1 MEMIKKGLVRF
12 ILYFSAI
19 IFLLVFGYPFIFVLF
34 TSFKDQGD
42 YISSFWGPPQKMYL
56 GNFQAVFNIDFLVYF
71 KNSLIVA
78 VISVGLAIFI
88 ASMASYAIATMKF
101 KLSPVVF
108 MMFLLGMMIPV
119 HTTLIPIY
127 TLTSQIHM
135 LDSITGLIGPYT
147 SFSIPISV
155 YIMTNFFKEV
165 PKSILESAEI
175 DGASPFRRFIT
186 IMMPLSKSA
195 LSTIGIFNFL
205 YCWNEFIF
213 SLTLINST
221 SQKTLPLGIREFY
234 GMETVN
240 IPGVITAILVG
251 SLPVI
256 LFYFFAQEQVI
267 RGLSSGAVKE

>member
-12 ILYFSAI
+12 LLYFSAI
-19 IFLLVFGYPFIFVLF
+19 FFLLVFGYPFIFVLF
-34 TSFKDQGD
+34 TSFKDQNA
-42 YISSFWGPPQKMYL
+42 YISSFWGPPSQLYL
-56 GNFQAVFNIDFLVYF
+56 GNLQAVLNIDFLTYF
-71 KNSLIVA
+71 WNSLIVSI
-78 VISVGLAIFI
+78 ISVTLAIFV
-88 ASMASYAIATMKF
+88 ASMAGYAIATMKF
-101 KLSPVVF
+101 KLSPVIF

-127 TLTSQIHM
+127 TLTKQLHM
-135 LDSITGLIGPYT
+135 LDSITALIGPYT

-155 YIMTNFFKEV
+155 YIMTSFFKEV

-175 DGASPFRRFIT
+175 DGASPFRKFIT

-195 LSTIGIFNFL
+195 ISTVGIFNFL

>member
-1 MEMIKKGLVRF
+1 MEMIKKGLVRGL
-12 ILYFSAI
+12 LYFSAA
-19 IFLLVFGYPFIFVLF
+19 IFLLIFGYPFIFVLF
-34 TSFKDQGD
+34 TSFKDQSA
-42 YISSFWGPPQKMYL
+42 YISSFWGPPQQL
-56 GNFQAVFNIDFLVYF
+56 FFGNFQAVFKMDFLIYF
-71 KNSLIVA
+71 ANSLFVA
-78 VISVGLAIFI
+78 TVSVVMSIFI
-88 ASMASYAIATMKF
+88 GSLASYAIATMKF
-101 KLSPVVF
+101 KLSGAVF
-108 MMFLLGMMIPV
+108 LLFLLGMMIPV

-127 TLTSQIHM
+127 TLTRQIHM
-135 LDSITGLIGPYT
+135 LDSIFGLIGPYI

-155 YIMTNFFKEV
+155 YIMTSFFKEV

-175 DGASPFRRFIT
+175 DGASPFRSFIS

-195 LSTIGIFNFL
+195 ISTIGIFNFL

-240 IPGVITAILVG
+240 IPGVITAILIG

-256 LFYFFAQEQVI
+256 IFYFFAQEQVI